1 MVQPIICNS
10 WKSAPGLERMQ
21 VYRQCSWEYKLRSS
35 CKMSRKCCVSQV
47 WQWLKVAI
55 ITPTFLSIKP
65 HVHLGLFFC
74 YWCIQLLNCR
84 SSMMSPSPS
93 QFWLRSSNQ
102 SRTDLNSLKFST
114 ESFFFTFT
122 SSLVITKGKIPSA
135 SFSWSG
141 IPWLWSVLLFYIKPV
156 HLISSKGRL
165 ILGGLGDLIVSSPWC
180 LSRSNTW
187 VLRLLSWVP
196 FPGPQLTIL

>member
-1 MVQPIICNS
+1 MLWLP
-10 WKSAPGLERMQ
+10 
-21 VYRQCSWEYKLRSS
+21 RS
-35 CKMSRKCCVSQV
+35 

-55 ITPTFLSIKP
+55 TTPIFPSIKP
-65 HVHLGLFFC
+65 RTHLALFIH
-74 YWCIQLLNCR
+74 YWCIQLLNMPTWLF
-84 SSMMSPSPS
+84 SSITGVHNYGAVLAPWCHPVLSQSCPS
-93 QFWLRSSNQ
+93 QFWLSSSNQ

-122 SSLVITKGKIPSA
+122 SSLDITKDKILPA

-141 IPWLWSVLLFYIKPV
+141 IPWLWSVLPHYINPV

-165 ILGGLGDLIVSSPWC
+165 ILGGLWDLIVSSPWY

-187 VLRLLSWVP
+187 LLRLLSWVQ
-196 FPGPQLTIL
+196 FPGPQLTTL